1 VRAERA
7 DPMLFAVEVTRGEAE
22 AVLVLHG
29 ELDLCGQPQFVAALA
44 KVEGRF
50 PRVVLDLAELTFI
63 DAGNIGVIYRAC
75 RAAKEVG
82 GEIVLRS
89 ANPHLFR
96 ILELTGLPTFS
107 SHEELRPIVLP
118 LPSRAYERLAL

>member
-1 VRAERA
+1 MRVQRASSELFTVEVGRAE
-7 DPMLFAVEVTRGEAE
+7 GE

-29 ELDLCGQPQFVAALA
+29 ELDLCGQPRFVAALA

-50 PRVVLDLAELTFI
+50 PRIVLDLADLAFI

-82 GEIVLRS
+82 AEIVLRS
-89 ANPHLFR
+89 ASPHLFR
-96 ILELTGLPTFS
+96 ILELIGLPTFTS
-107 SHEELRPIVLP
+107 QEELRPIVLP
-118 LPSRAYERLAL
+118 LPSRAYEHLAL